1 MSHVTRPRSRLQR
14 TPLRVTLVV
23 ALVLLAAV
31 GLTVTGVVVTAQLRG
46 YLVDQVDQDL
56 ERLADRPPQRQGPS
70 EDDNPFETSRDEYF
84 ALATLQGSV
93 ASPNERT
100 TNDAVPARPRGGR
113 ASSAPPASRRSRSPG
128 PDGDEWR
135 VVVRRA
141 VARDS
146 ATGQPVPALYLR
158 GISLD
163 DVQDTTRRLV
173 LVELLVGARRPDP
186 ARRAR
191 VRRRPHVAC
200 VRWNRSSRPPP
211 RSRPAT

>member
-1 MSHVTRPRSRLQR
+1 M
-14 TPLRVTLVV
+14 
-23 ALVLLAAV
+23 
-31 GLTVTGVVVTAQLRG
+31 
-46 YLVDQVDQDL
+46 
-56 ERLADRPPQRQGPS
+56 
-70 EDDNPFETSRDEYF
+70 
-84 ALATLQGSV
+84 

-100 TNDAVPARPRGGR
+100 TNDAVPPDLEAADIVRAAGRPPFTV
-113 ASSAPPASRRSRSPG
+113 AG
-128 PDGDEWR
+128 PDGNEWR
-135 VVVRRA
+135 VVVRRT

-173 LVELLVGARRPDP
+173 LVELLVGAGRPDP

-191 VRRRPHVAC
+191 LRRRPHLAAA
-200 VRWNRSSRPPP
+200 RWSRSSRPRP